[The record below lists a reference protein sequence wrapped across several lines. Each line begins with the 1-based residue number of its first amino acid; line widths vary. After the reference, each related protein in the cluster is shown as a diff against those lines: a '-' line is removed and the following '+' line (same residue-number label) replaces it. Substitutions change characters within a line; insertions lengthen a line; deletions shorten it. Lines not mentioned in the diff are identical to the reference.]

1 MGTHQRGTLVEKL
14 WENCHNP
21 AYEGFSRSDF
31 RMSGSKFESTVKL
44 LREDWRIETLKFSDL
59 YLSKIK
65 QQQPQGDW
73 QMTIHME
80 QLVAR

>member
-14 WENCHNP
+14 SGNCHNP
-21 AYEGFSRSDF
+21 VYEGFSRSDF

-44 LREDWRIETLKFSDL
+44 LREDWKIETLKFSDL